1 MQEPKD
7 DKDEENCKKIN
18 DMLNNPPA
26 PGSTNNASSGGGGS
40 GLSGLPPA
48 LASLGDQL
56 GEETTCFHDK
66 WKIVLKSLFFKLM
79 LNLYISPSSSDF
91 WYPAAIAP
99 EYLKILRLKKMFF
112 EMG

>member
-7 DKDEENCKKIN
+7 DKDGENCKKIN

-56 GEETTCFHDK
+56 GEETT
-66 WKIVLKSLFFKLM
+66 SLHNK
-79 LNLYISPSSSDF
+79 
-91 WYPAAIAP
+91 
-99 EYLKILRLKKMFF
+99 
-112 EMG
+112 